1 MPTWRWL
8 LALTLVA
15 AVTLYA
21 GWLRDWIALLLP
33 NAEGPGTAIRGA
45 LALVVTIGF
54 STGVLVGGT
63 TILLALCGLGSGYVV
78 VICVAGIA
86 IAPAILA
93 FAPKLVSFRFR
104 FGSASSA
111 LAEAARRLAACASSP
126 TQVKVE
132 AYVSAHRRFDRCV
145 LKSPCHLLRMRRSQR
160 SAAITCMQYP
170 TSSRATVSRCPRVET
185 WLTDDRIS
193 SVLR

>member
-1 MPTWRWL
+1 MPKDQ
-8 LALTLVA
+8 VPQS
-15 AVTLYA
+15 
-21 GWLRDWIALLLP
+21 G
-33 NAEGPGTAIRGA
+33 GA
-45 LALVVTIGF
+45 LAIVVTIGF

-111 LAEAARRLAACASSP
+111 PAEAARRLAACASLP
-126 TQVKVE
+126 TRVKVE

-145 LKSPCHLLRMRRSQR
+145 LKSPCHLLRMPQPALRCDHLH
-160 SAAITCMQYP
+160 AISNIVACDGIP
-170 TSSRATVSRCPRVET
+170 LSPR
-185 WLTDDRIS
+185 
-193 SVLR
+193 